1 MLDSQKGEA
10 LTQWDELLERGA
22 KNGGARSWGIAVDDT
37 HWHTIDRALGWV
49 MVRAADR
56 SPAAVLDALRAGAFY
71 ASTGPELREVRVTSG
86 SDGIH
91 VEVETSPVAA
101 IYALGYGSRNQFEF
115 DREAAAQGALGATIS
130 SARFTLKPQ
139 PPDAFLRLQATDWHR
154 RSAWTNPLY
163 LS

>member
-1 MLDSQKGEA
+1 VSSP
-10 LTQWDELLERGA
+10 
-22 KNGGARSWGIAVDDT
+22 SWGIAVDDT

-56 SPAAVLDALRAGAFY
+56 SPSAIVDALRAGQFY
-71 ASTGPELREVRVTSG
+71 ASTGPSFEQVSVTEDGDGVR
-86 SDGIH
+86 

-101 IYALGYGSRNQFEF
+101 IYALGYGSRNQFAF
-115 DREAAAQGALGATIS
+115 DREAAARGALGATIT

-139 PPDAFLRLQATDWHR
+139 PSGAYIRLQATDWQR

-163 LS
+163 LT